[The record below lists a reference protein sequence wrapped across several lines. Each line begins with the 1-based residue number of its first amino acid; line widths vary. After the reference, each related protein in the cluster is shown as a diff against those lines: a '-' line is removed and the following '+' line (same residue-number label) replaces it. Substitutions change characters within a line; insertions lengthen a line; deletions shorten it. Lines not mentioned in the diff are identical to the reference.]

1 MATNRSLVEV
11 AEAVLAAKAAG
22 RETVTV
28 GVTTFD
34 DLQWNGGGG
43 RCQENARK
51 VYEAATGKPM
61 PGKACCAYRTNLKLL
76 ALSRQAN
83 SGVEEVVRAVEHGGK
98 PEHCK
103 PGDYCYFRGGS
114 NCGTCGG
121 PVGHV
126 GVWLGGGRM
135 FQHTSRAGLAIT
147 AQGPTDDQRARFCG
161 AYRLLPLA
169 EEAQPV
175 AQTWRIT
182 IVPDPTD
189 IVARGIGTTWTD
201 HVTRTGIPADTPGLI
216 ACSLP
221 RGLCKQTKGSPF
233 VGVPDF
239 ALVRVYYPKTGK
251 SIVAPVIDEGPAW
264 EAQAGTGKPGSAMID
279 LTPAAW
285 TALGGKPNAN
295 AEVVVRVLKGSEGV
309 VPMARRL

>member
-11 AEAVLAAKAAG
+11 AEAVLAAKATG

-34 DLQWNGGGG
+34 DLQWHGGGG

-61 PGKACCAYRTNLKLL
+61 PGKACCAYRTNLNLL
-76 ALSRQAN
+76 ALSRKAN
-83 SGVEEVVRAVEHGGK
+83 SGVVEVVRAVEQGGR
-98 PEHCK
+98 PEQCQ
-103 PGDYCYFRGGS
+103 PGDYLYFRGGS
-114 NCGTCGG
+114 KCGTCGI

-126 GVWLGGGRM
+126 GIWLGNGRM

-147 AQGPTDDQRARFCG
+147 AEGPTADQRGRFCG

-169 EEAQPV
+169 ADQPV
-175 AQTWRIT
+175 AQVWHIEV
-182 IVPDPTD
+182 IPDPTD
-189 IVARGIGTTWTD
+189 IVARGMATTWTD

-233 VGVPDF
+233 TGVPDYT
-239 ALVRVYYPKTGK
+239 LVRVYYPKTGK
-251 SIVAPVIDEGPAW
+251 MVVAPVIDEGPAW
-264 EAQAGTGKPGSAMID
+264 EAQAGTGQPGSAMID
-279 LTPAAW
+279 LTPAAHK
-285 TALGGKPNAN
+285 ALGNEPGRNIQ
-295 AEVVVRVLKGSEGV
+295 VLIRVLKGSETV
-309 VPMARRL
+309 VAQARRL

>member
-11 AEAVLAAKAAG
+11 AEAVLAAKATG

-34 DLQWNGGGG
+34 DLQWHGGGG

-51 VYEAATGKPM
+51 VYEAATGKAM
-61 PGKACCAYRTNLKLL
+61 PGKACCAYRTNLNLL
-76 ALSRQAN
+76 ALSRKAN
-83 SGVEEVVRAVEHGGK
+83 SGVEEVVRAVEQGGR
-98 PEHCK
+98 PEQCQ
-103 PGDYCYFRGGS
+103 PGDYLYFRGGS
-114 NCGTCGG
+114 KCGTCGI

-126 GVWLGGGRM
+126 GVWLGDGRM
-135 FQHTSRAGLAIT
+135 FQHTSRGGLAIT
-147 AQGPTDDQRARFCG
+147 AEGPTADQRGRFCG

-169 EEAQPV
+169 TANPV
-175 AQTWRIT
+175 EQVWRIEV
-182 IVPDPTD
+182 IPDPTD

-221 RGLCKQTKGSPF
+221 RGLCAATKGSPF
-233 VGVPDF
+233 KGVPDYT
-239 ALVRVYYPKTGK
+239 LVRVYYPKTGK

-295 AEVVVRVLKGSEGV
+295 AEVMVRVLKGSEGV
-309 VPMARRL
+309 VPMARKL